1 MNRRLITIFL
11 VAIVIASACCWL
23 VYRIVNVKMS
33 TAKPLST
40 TQVIA
45 ASKDIPLGAVL
56 TTADLTTMTL
66 TGTPPKGALVKQEDA
81 VGRGV
86 ITNIPQGE
94 PILDSQ
100 LASLGSGGGLAPTI
114 PQGMRA
120 CAVAGDARGRTCLG
134 QSSGRRPER
143 RCSHGD
149 DSAEHPGSLRG
160 HRHSEGPGRQAA
172 SSTGR
177 EPAGDAGASRAAEPG
192 GEFAEDSAGA
202 AQSA

>member
-11 VAIVIASACCWL
+11 VAIAIASAACWL
-23 VYRIVNVKMS
+23 VYRIVNVKLS
-33 TAKPLST
+33 SAKPLST

-100 LASLGSGGGLAPTI
+100 LAVLGPAVDWRQRFRKACGRAPCAW
-114 PQGMRA
+114 MKLWVWRA
-120 CAVAGDARGRTCLG
+120 
-134 QSSGRRPER
+134 S
-143 RCSHGD
+143 
-149 DSAEHPGSLRG
+149 
-160 HRHSEGPGRQAA
+160 
-172 SSTGR
+172 
-177 EPAGDAGASRAAEPG
+177 
-192 GEFAEDSAGA
+192 
-202 AQSA
+202 